1 MPIMVTYPVTY
12 HSILVQREATR
23 ELQELT
29 SRVKAQAGY
38 SSLCTTGPT
47 RLEPLL
53 RNESRLAY
61 IRACISSGGD
71 KKSLKVFMNDGVVW
85 IWLKFYTVHP
95 AR

>member
-61 IRACISSGGD
+61 IRALYILWRGQE
-71 KKSLKVFMNDGVVW
+71 KSQS
-85 IWLKFYTVHP
+85 FYE
-95 AR
+95 